1 MFTIDEFNEIYSKY
15 LSGYG
20 IDCKRAEYCR
30 KQHKCTTC
38 PLYYM
43 SNVSILLFMLNNTP
57 DYPRVNRLYLET
69 QNGVKKVAYFDE
81 NLNSW
86 EIEYTCME

>member
-1 MFTIDEFNEIYSKY
+1 MFTIEEFTQIYNEY

-20 IDCKRAEYCR
+20 IDCKRAEYCHT
-30 KQHKCTTC
+30 QHKCTTC

-43 SNVSILLFMLNNTP
+43 SNVCVILFMLNNTP
-57 DYPRVNRLYLET
+57 DYPKSNRVFLET
-69 QNGVKKVAYFDE
+69 QNEVKKVAYFDE

-86 EIEYTCME
+86 EIEYTC